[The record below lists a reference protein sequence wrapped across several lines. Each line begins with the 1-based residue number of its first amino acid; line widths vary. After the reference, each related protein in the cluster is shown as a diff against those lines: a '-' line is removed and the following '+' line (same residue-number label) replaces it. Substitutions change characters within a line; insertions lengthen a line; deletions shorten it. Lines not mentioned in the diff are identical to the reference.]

1 MSKLGMNDDQRPDPG
16 DEGDQADQRRSDGD
30 ASAVRQVS
38 TASAGSAYLV
48 HPDDGPGPGVLVL
61 SSWRGLNDVTKS
73 MADSL
78 ADAGFTAL
86 APDLFGSVPV
96 DDAAGQALLGE
107 VDADGIAALV
117 IASVVALRSQCA
129 DPSAPV
135 GVVGFSSGGSLA
147 MWVATRNP
155 DSIAAVVTY
164 YGAQDID
171 FTSLNAPVLGHFA
184 EFDDLCTVDDRVEMQ
199 SHLLLLDNMV
209 EVFEYPGTWHFFA
222 EDAELDT
229 PAGEAA
235 ALAWGRTVAF
245 LQRHLGL
252 DDG

>member
-1 MSKLGMNDDQRPDPG
+1 MNDDQRPDPG
-16 DEGDQADQRRSDGD
+16 DEGDQADQRRSDD
-30 ASAVRQVS
+30 DVSAVRQVS
-38 TASAGSAYLV
+38 TTSAGSAYLV

-107 VDADGIAALV
+107 WMPMHRCTGD
-117 IASVVALRSQCA
+117 ASVVALRSQCA

-135 GVVGFSSGGSLA
+135 GWWASSSGGSLA

-164 YGAQDID
+164 DGAQDID
-171 FTSLNAPVLGHFA
+171 FTSLNAGVGPL
-184 EFDDLCTVDDRVEMQ
+184 R
-199 SHLLLLDNMV
+199 
-209 EVFEYPGTWHFFA
+209 
-222 EDAELDT
+222 
-229 PAGEAA
+229 
-235 ALAWGRTVAF
+235 RI
-245 LQRHLGL
+245 
-252 DDG
+252 

>member
-1 MSKLGMNDDQRPDPG
+1 MGGHSQPRLHRRSGHLLRRSG
-16 DEGDQADQRRSDGD
+16 HRFHVAQRR
-30 ASAVRQVS
+30 
-38 TASAGSAYLV
+38 
-48 HPDDGPGPGVLVL
+48 
-61 SSWRGLNDVTKS
+61 
-73 MADSL
+73 
-78 ADAGFTAL
+78 
-86 APDLFGSVPV
+86 
-96 DDAAGQALLGE
+96 
-107 VDADGIAALV
+107 
-117 IASVVALRSQCA
+117 
-129 DPSAPV
+129 
-135 GVVGFSSGGSLA
+135 
-147 MWVATRNP
+147 
-155 DSIAAVVTY
+155 
-164 YGAQDID
+164 
-171 FTSLNAPVLGHFA
+171 VLGHFA